1 MACGA
6 ARSAERR
13 VILVEHQMASPLQQ
27 VGCIPINSH
36 AARGAQI
43 FFREPPAQNSD
54 RAQSDL
60 SGCLGIVRRVAD
72 DENIGL
78 VDSMQEGKS
87 GLEDASG
94 CGVTEPLST
103 ASPSPTASAKSSKNG
118 ASNGKPKTVDEAI
131 ALYAEE
137 QAFHSD
143 KAGRLTTRSTPP
155 RPAARYSSSE
165 TIRQERRAAAYDH
178 RRILLGSTGISG
190 RAGRL
195 GAGRIYPQQTRYADA
210 IRHPPDDRSDH

>member
-1 MACGA
+1 
-6 ARSAERR
+6 
-13 VILVEHQMASPLQQ
+13 V
-27 VGCIPINSH
+27 
-36 AARGAQI
+36 
-43 FFREPPAQNSD
+43 
-54 RAQSDL
+54 
-60 SGCLGIVRRVAD
+60 
-72 DENIGL
+72 
-78 VDSMQEGKS
+78 QEGKS
-87 GLEDASG
+87 GLEDPSG

-195 GAGRIYPQQTRYADA
+195 GAGRIYPQQTRYD
-210 IRHPPDDRSDH
+210 IRQMIDPIIEAPKFDKAYYVRLMKLREEHGPYALNDDEEAYVKSYEEHVRMQRPQ